1 MKIKNVVLAVG
12 LVAAL
17 PGVAFAQPPGGPP
30 GQGILLQN
38 RVTAL
43 EGLVQDLTAA
53 LAVEQSDRIAGDDA
67 EAAAR
72 GAADTALSA
81 AIVGEEAARIAGDM
95 ALQGT
100 VDGVVQSGTIELA
113 AVRAEQQAGDAALNG
128 RVDVVTQGL
137 ANETAERQAADT
149 ALDARIDFEVQ
160 TGTATFTAEL
170 QTVRAEQQAGDAA
183 LNGRVDVVTQAL
195 TNETSER
202 QGADAILQF
211 QIEELD
217 TGGESALEGFVTV
230 NNDEMDG
237 LAGPHII
244 FEGANVHV
252 RSGSG
257 ATDDSG
263 VLTGLGNLVVG
274 YNEDA
279 SLPGEQPENRTGSHN
294 LVVGSEHTYSSYGGF
309 VAGLNNNVSGPSASV
324 SGGGNNTASSQF
336 S

>member
-1 MKIKNVVLAVG
+1 M
-12 LVAAL
+12 
-17 PGVAFAQPPGGPP
+17 
-30 GQGILLQN
+30 
-38 RVTAL
+38 
-43 EGLVQDLTAA
+43 
-53 LAVEQSDRIAGDDA
+53 
-67 EAAAR
+67 
-72 GAADTALSA
+72 
-81 AIVGEEAARIAGDM
+81 
-95 ALQGT
+95 
-100 VDGVVQSGTIELA
+100 
-113 AVRAEQQAGDAALNG
+113 
-128 RVDVVTQGL
+128 
-137 ANETAERQAADT
+137 
-149 ALDARIDFEVQ
+149 
-160 TGTATFTAEL
+160 
-170 QTVRAEQQAGDAA
+170 
-183 LNGRVDVVTQAL
+183 TQAL

-211 QIEELD
+211 QIEELEM
-217 TGGESALEGFVTV
+217 GGESALEGFVTV

-336 S
+336 SSVSGGRSNEASGELSAVSGGQSSEASGFAASVSGGLNNLASNFNSLG